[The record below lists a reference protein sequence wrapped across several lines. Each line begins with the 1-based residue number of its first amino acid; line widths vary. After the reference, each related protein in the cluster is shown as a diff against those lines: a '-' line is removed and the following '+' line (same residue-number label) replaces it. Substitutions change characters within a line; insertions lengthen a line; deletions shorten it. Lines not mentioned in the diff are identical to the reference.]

1 MKKLQFMQSG
11 YFILLTS
18 FFVVFLFA
26 VFNIFT
32 IKHFNQRI
40 EEIYKNSLNYSSNYW
55 ADQFYVANRELTS
68 LINKNDSTDYNL
80 ICDSS
85 DPAFVAER
93 SSDLQRD
100 LTNLSLLNDNR
111 IVYFVFIPDK
121 DIMLSSISYL
131 DYFQET
137 ENEELKKFILNS
149 QVNNSAAWKDIKLG
163 DNYYFLHL
171 YEQKGGFGGCYIS
184 CENVL
189 RDIMPQDQESNV
201 SLLNMDGSVFYAE
214 KDAQEY
220 KNYFVFSRAIRM
232 INKKISIEIPHVNF
246 VSSGSYL
253 FIIIIIAIIA
263 SILLITIALFY
274 QEQSV
279 FKPLTKLKNAMEEFS
294 GGNTEVRLKERTS
307 NHEITVLYHTFN
319 HMAEQIINLKIDV
332 YKASLEKQK
341 VYNQFLRVQ
350 IQPHFYTNIL
360 NLIYTLASI
369 KDYGTIKDLTK
380 NMAEYFRYLL
390 SLKED
395 YVFLEDELQC
405 IARYAQVQKIRYQD
419 NFQMKITCNADA
431 DTEKIPPLLIQ
442 TFMENS
448 IKHNIM
454 LVQDLEIRLLV
465 EEAGDMLHIIVK
477 DNGLGFPEDTLDK
490 LNRGEDIEEDGRHIG
505 IMNVKNRLQV
515 LYRGQAA
522 VSIQNENKG
531 SRVAVSIPR
540 IWKEE
545 NTQSEYITCR

>member
-32 IKHFNQRI
+32 IKRFNQRI

-68 LINKNDSTDYNL
+68 LINKNDNTDYNL
-80 ICDSS
+80 ICDSE
-85 DPAFVAER
+85 DAAVIAER

-100 LTNLSLLNDNR
+100 LTNLSILNDNQ

-131 DYFQET
+131 DYFQEE
-137 ENEELKKFILNS
+137 ENEELKRYILNT
-149 QVNNSAAWKDIKLG
+149 QVNNSAEWKDIRLG

-171 YEQKGGFGGCYIS
+171 YERKGGFGGCYIS

-201 SLLNMDGSVFYAE
+201 YLLNMDGSVFYEPNVAT
-214 KDAQEY
+214 EY
-220 KNYFVFSRAIRM
+220 KNCFVFSRAIRM
-232 INKKISIEIPHVNF
+232 INKKICIEIPHVNF

-263 SILLITIALFY
+263 SILLICIALFY
-274 QEQSV
+274 QQQSV
-279 FKPLTKLKNAMEEFS
+279 FRPLTKLKNAMEEFS

-307 NHEITVLYHTFN
+307 NHEITVLYNTFN

-332 YKASLEKQK
+332 YKTSLEKEK
-341 VYNQFLRVQ
+341 IYNQFLRVQ

-369 KDYGTIKDLTK
+369 KDYSTIKDLTK
-380 NMAEYFRYLL
+380 KMAEYFRYLL
-390 SLKED
+390 SLKD
-395 YVFLEDELQC
+395 DFVYLEDELQC

-419 NFQMKITCNADA
+419 NFQLKITCNVDA
-431 DTEKIPPLLIQ
+431 DMEKIPPLLIQ
-442 TFMENS
+442 TFVENS

-454 LVQDLEIRLLV
+454 LVHDLEITLLI
-465 EEAGDMLHIIVK
+465 EESEDLLHITVK
-477 DNGLGFPEDTLDK
+477 DNGLGFPGEILDR
-490 LNRGEDIEEDGRHIG
+490 LSRDEDIEEDGSHIG
-505 IMNVKNRLQV
+505 IVNVKNRLQV
-515 LYRGQAA
+515 LYPRHAE
-522 VSIQNENKG
+522 VVIQNESKG
-531 SRVAVSIPR
+531 CRVDISIPR
-540 IWKEE
+540 FRKDE
-545 NTQSEYITCR
+545 NAEL